1 MRTPLVC
8 ASMLMIAA
16 GAASA
21 ATDSCGWESPDSLVL
36 ATYPDETAITSSL
49 DSEQVHA
56 GATALKLERNNE
68 SPTPSVYV
76 ATVDNL
82 NPGDV
87 VTAGFWCYDMT
98 PGAAPSG
105 RIWGHWN
112 DDIAGDIMGY
122 NGSAGG
128 NNDYSAGDGWSYL
141 EWSWEVPA
149 DHKGL
154 VIEAR
159 LYSNPGDI
167 IWIDDIQVDAPDG
180 SDLNLACSVET
191 AVQEMSWSALKASHA
206 QK

>member
-1 MRTPLVC
+1 
-8 ASMLMIAA
+8 MLMIAA

-21 ATDSCGWESPDSLVL
+21 EMSSCGWEEVGATVL
-36 ATYPDETAITSSL
+36 ATYPNDAAIISAL
-49 DSEQVHA
+49 DSEQTHA
-56 GATALKLERNNE
+56 GASALKMERTVE

-76 ATVDNL
+76 ATVDGL

-87 VTAGFWCYDMT
+87 VTASFWCYDMT
-98 PGAAPSG
+98 PEAAPSG

-112 DDIAGDIMGY
+112 DTLSEDIMAY

-128 NNDYSAGDGWSYL
+128 NSEYSAGDGWSLL
-141 EWSWEVPA
+141 EWSWTVPA
-149 DHKGL
+149 DHVGL

-167 IWIDDIQVDAPDG
+167 IWIDDLEVDAPVG
-180 SDLNLACSVET
+180 AVVALACAQN

-206 QK
+206 K